1 MKNAKYVL
9 LPLLIILIVSLS
21 VLDVLAAGTGLVM
34 EELPQE
40 KQEHSMKVTDLSLL
54 LTEPQ
59 RTSIDCFD
67 VREDHT
73 LAVGYSVVFPDL
85 CHAVICVYS
94 PDGVFQYGY
103 EFFTSGAYK
112 VEWAEDNLLIYFVR
126 SNHAYEVTPKGEIV
140 SVTTIAST
148 EENREYWRKSVESRK
163 RTIGDT
169 VYRLKN
175 DMGPVL
181 NFLASSYSQ
190 VVRIDSDG
198 ETVYLIDNSSQQLVK
213 YIISITLILLFITI
227 SQTILIKEILKER
240 KRYLSKQQKNE
251 CSNS

>member
-9 LPLLIILIVSLS
+9 LPLLVALIVSLS

-34 EELPQE
+34 EEFPQE
-40 KQEHSMKVTDLSLL
+40 KLEHAIKVTNLSLL

-85 CHAVICVYS
+85 WHAVICVYS

-112 VEWAEDNLLIYFVR
+112 VEWAEDNLLIYKVR
-126 SNHAYEVTPKGEIV
+126 GDSAYEVTPKGEIV

-163 RTIGDT
+163 RTVGDT
-169 VYRLKN
+169 IYRLKN

-213 YIISITLILLFITI
+213 YIIGITLILLFWTIVITG
-227 SQTILIKEILKER
+227 LIVELLKGR
-240 KRYLSKQQKNE
+240 KKYLSEQQKNE